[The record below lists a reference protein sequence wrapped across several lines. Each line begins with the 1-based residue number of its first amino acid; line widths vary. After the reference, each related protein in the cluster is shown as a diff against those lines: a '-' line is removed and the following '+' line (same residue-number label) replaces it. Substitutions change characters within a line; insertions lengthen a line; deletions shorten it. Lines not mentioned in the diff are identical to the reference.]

1 MKSKILNFGVVLLLA
16 IALFSC
22 VDNKGKQSVEIN
34 TPEEVKK
41 AEEKTADIAD
51 QDFIDGMTG
60 KIWHNYLEIKIA
72 LTNADADQVQDASQS
87 MVASFSEE
95 RAELKAIAQQLS
107 ETSELE
113 KQRELFASFTEKAG
127 PMFENALSGGTIY
140 KKFCPMA
147 FNNEGAY
154 WYADIEE
161 INNPYFGDKMPNC
174 GSVKKTIK
182 K

>member
-1 MKSKILNFGVVLLLA
+1 MKNILLNFGVIFLMTIPL
-16 IALFSC
+16 ISC
-22 VDNKGKQSVEIN
+22 VDNKGKQSVEID

-41 AEEKTADIAD
+41 AEEKTADVAD

-72 LTNADADQVQDASQS
+72 LTNADADQVQDVSQS

-107 ETSELE
+107 ETDELE
-113 KQRELFASFTEKAG
+113 KQRELFAAFTDKAG
-127 PMFENALSGGTIY
+127 PMFEDALSGGTIY

-147 FNNEGAY
+147 FNNKGAY

-174 GSVKKTIK
+174 GAVKKTIK